1 MESLNLVLD
10 IREGV
15 NSGNP
20 RDLTNVGNKLFFTA
34 ATDGSADENR
44 ELWITD
50 GTALGTKIVRDIN
63 PGDPASNPGWLTRL
77 GSDLYFVA
85 DDGDHGNELW
95 VTDGTSAN
103 TRMVG
108 DIQSGEDG
116 SEPKSL
122 FSYGGK
128 LYFSAEKSQDRELWR
143 YDPLHDNLELF
154 YNINNP
160 LVRRLSNQL
169 VDRESGYPQDFARIN
184 DELWFTADDGVH
196 GRELWKTD
204 GTKEGTDMVAD
215 LTKKSSNS
223 AISNLVEMGNYAF
236 FVASSDNA
244 RREVFRSDGTA
255 DGTVILKDIAIGSSS
270 NPEDLTVCNGHLF
283 FSADASHLQTGR
295 ELYIS
300 DGTISG
306 TSMLKD
312 INPNG
317 TSLIN
322 HITKVGNSVFFV
334 ATAGESG
341 GNTGVELWRTD
352 GTTDGTVLVKDIA
365 PGRDSSLPQDL
376 VDASG
381 VLYLKADD
389 DVHGFELWRS
399 DGTNQGTS
407 MVTDLYE
414 NAADGEPEYLTF
426 ANVGSDNDY
435 QANSPYLFFAG
446 YQRKDQISTGNEL
459 WKLSLAQGDGLAD
472 TVTPVADHP
481 SGFTI
486 DASKPQIS
494 FPAATEIA
502 LDSWRIYVDEGS
514 SDVAPVIAD
523 EPVTWGL
530 VPEADSQRFELDEVT
545 GELSFSKTPDFD
557 DPYDSDADNI
567 YSFDLTALD
576 SAGNESTAAVEV
588 RVNPIN
594 NGEIMLL
601 TNGSKK
607 SYKGTSGA
615 DTFLFN
621 NKVSYGRKQ
630 APRIRDFDSSLGD
643 QILFGGR
650 ALGNVSSIDQL
661 DFKTVRSKKRLKKV
675 SQKGFDLIYFQPK
688 GMLYYDQN
696 SESKGFGQGGLIAIL
711 SDAPKLNQD
720 CFGEWIG

>member
-1 MESLNLVLD
+1 MESLSLVLD
-10 IREGV
+10 IRKGV

-20 RDLTNVGNKLFFTA
+20 RDLTSVGNKLFFTA

-44 ELWITD
+44 ELWVSD
-50 GTALGTKIVRDIN
+50 GTQLGTKVVLDIN

-95 VTDGTSAN
+95 VTDGTIAN
-103 TRMVG
+103 TRIVG
-108 DIQSGEDG
+108 DIQLGAEG

-122 FSYGGK
+122 FAYGGN
-128 LYFSAEKSQDRELWR
+128 LYFSAEKNKDRELWR
-143 YDPLHDNLELF
+143 YDPLNDNLELF

-160 LVRRLSNQL
+160 LLRRGNNELFDQK
-169 VDRESGYPQDFARIN
+169 SGYPQDFARIN

-196 GRELWKTD
+196 GRELWKTN
-204 GTKEGTDMVAD
+204 GKKEGTVMVAD
-215 LTKKSSNS
+215 LTRKSSNS
-223 AISNLVEMGNYAF
+223 AISNLVEMGGYAF
-236 FVASSDNA
+236 FVASSDDA
-244 RREVFRSDGTA
+244 RREVFRSDGTSE
-255 DGTVILKDIAIGSSS
+255 GTVLLKDIAIGASS

-300 DGTISG
+300 DGTPSG
-306 TSMLKD
+306 TSLLKD

-352 GTTDGTVLVKDIA
+352 GTNKGTVLVKDIA

-376 VDASG
+376 VDANG

-389 DVHGFELWRS
+389 GLHGFELWRS
-399 DGTNQGTS
+399 DGTKEGTS
-407 MVTDLYE
+407 MVDDLYE
-414 NAADGEPEYLTF
+414 NAADGEPEYLTV
-426 ANVGSDNDY
+426 ANVGPYDNY
-435 QANSPYLFFAG
+435 QAISPSLFFAG

-459 WKLSLAQGDGLAD
+459 WRLSLPQGDGLAD
-472 TVTPVADHP
+472 NVTPIVEHP
-481 SGFTI
+481 PGFMI
-486 DASKPQIS
+486 DAGKPQIS
-494 FPAATEIA
+494 FPAATKIA
-502 LDSWRIYVDEGS
+502 SGAWRIEVEEGS
-514 SDVAPVIAD
+514 LDITTVVAD
-523 EPVTWGL
+523 EPVRWGL
-530 VPEADSQRFELDEVT
+530 MPGADSQRFDLDAVT
-545 GELSFSKTPDFD
+545 GELTFFKVPHFD
-557 DPYDSDADNI
+557 HPSDSDSDNT
-567 YSFDLTALD
+567 YSFDLKALD
-576 SAGNESTAAVEV
+576 PAGNESMAAVEV
-588 RVNPIN
+588 RVNSTN
-594 NGEIMLL
+594 NGEMMLL

-621 NKVSYGRKQ
+621 SKLSFGRKQ
-630 APRIRDFDSSLGD
+630 APRIRDFNAKLGD
-643 QILFGGR
+643 QILFGGS

-696 SESKGFGQGGLIAIL
+696 SESKGFGKGGLMAIL
-711 SDAPKLNQD
+711 SDAPKLSQD
-720 CFGEWIG
+720 CFGEWIE

>member
-1 MESLNLVLD
+1 MVTPSIVLD

-44 ELWITD
+44 ELWISD

-95 VTDGTSAN
+95 VTDGTAAN

-108 DIQSGEDG
+108 DIQLGAEG

-122 FSYGGK
+122 FTYDGK
-128 LYFSAEKSQDRELWR
+128 LYFSAEKNKDRELWR
-143 YDPLHDNLELF
+143 YDPLNDSLELF
-154 YNINNP
+154 YNINSP
-160 LVRRLSNQL
+160 LLRRGGNQL
-169 VDRESGYPQDFARIN
+169 FDRESGYPQDFVLIN
-184 DELWFTADDGVH
+184 NELWFTADDGVH

-204 GTKEGTDMVAD
+204 GTKKGTEMVVD

-223 AISNLVEMGNYAF
+223 AISNLVEMGDYAF
-236 FVASSDNA
+236 FVASSDDA

-255 DGTVILKDIAIGSSS
+255 DGTVLLKDIAIGSSS

-283 FSADASHLQTGR
+283 FSADASHLKTGR
-295 ELYIS
+295 ELYVS
-300 DGTISG
+300 DGTTSG

-312 INPNG
+312 INLNG

-352 GTTDGTVLVKDIA
+352 GTEDGTVLVKDIA

-407 MVTDLYE
+407 MVADLYE
-414 NAADGEPEYLTF
+414 NAADGEPEYLTV
-426 ANVGSDNDY
+426 ANVGPDNNY

-446 YQRKDQISTGNEL
+446 YQRKDEISTGNEL

-472 TVTPVADHP
+472 IVTPVAEHP
-481 SGFTI
+481 PGFII
-486 DASKPQIS
+486 DAGKPQIS

-502 LDSWRIYVDEGS
+502 PDSWRIDVSEGS
-514 SDVAPVIAD
+514 SDVAPVVAD

-530 VPEADSQRFELDEVT
+530 VSGADSQRFELDEVT

-567 YSFDLTALD
+567 YQFDLTALD
-576 SAGNESTAAVEV
+576 SAGNQSTAAVEV
-588 RVNPIN
+588 RVNSMN
-594 NGEIMLL
+594 NGGVMLL
-601 TNGSKK
+601 GNAQSKP
-607 SYKGTSGA
+607 YKGNAGA
-615 DTFLFN
+615 DSFVFKK
-621 NKVSYGRKQ
+621 KVRYSRQK
-630 APRIRDFDSSLGD
+630 APRISGFDAKSGD
-643 QILFGGR
+643 QILFGGK
-650 ALGNVSSIDQL
+650 ALQKMPSIDQL
-661 DFKTVRSKKRLKKV
+661 KFKTVRSKKSLRKA
-675 SQKGFDLIYFQPK
+675 SQKGFDLIYFQSK
-688 GMLYYDQN
+688 GMLYHDQN
-696 SESKGFGQGGLIAIL
+696 SENKGFGEGGLMAVL
-711 SDAPKLNQD
+711 FDGPRLNNA
-720 CFGEWIG
+720 CFGEWIA